1 MGHFDTFWPNR
12 GYVLTGSRGYG
23 YISIGPVRLEYPTIY
38 ITCEEDSMTVKPLG
52 DRILVKLEKE
62 DEKTSSGLYIPETAQ
77 EKTQIGAVVAVGDDE
92 EIKVKNGDRV
102 MYDKYSGTTIKI
114 DSEDHLILS
123 MGDVLAVVS

>member
-1 MGHFDTFWPNR
+1 
-12 GYVLTGSRGYG
+12 
-23 YISIGPVRLEYPTIY
+23 
-38 ITCEEDSMTVKPLG
+38 MTVKPLG

>member
-1 MGHFDTFWPNR
+1 
-12 GYVLTGSRGYG
+12 
-23 YISIGPVRLEYPTIY
+23 
-38 ITCEEDSMTVKPLG
+38 MTVKPLG

-62 DEKTSSGLYIPETAQ
+62 DENTSSGLYIPETAQ

>member
-23 YISIGPVRLEYPTIY
+23 YISIEPVRLEYPIIY

>member
-12 GYVLTGSRGYG
+12 GYVLTDSRGYG

>member
-1 MGHFDTFWPNR
+1 
-12 GYVLTGSRGYG
+12 
-23 YISIGPVRLEYPTIY
+23 
-38 ITCEEDSMTVKPLG
+38 MTVKPLG
-52 DRILVKLEKE
+52 DRILVKMEKE
-62 DEKTSSGLYIPETAQ
+62 EEKTSSGLYIPETAQ
-77 EKTQIGAVVAVGDDE
+77 EKTQIGVVVAVGDDE